1 MPDVVGEIKG
11 HTAHL
16 SLNERQRLVIE
27 TAHGLI
33 EIKPGRPNT
42 THLDVTLP
50 ADLRFRK
57 GPADALQLHLRFFE
71 IVDDVP
77 RPQFQLLGLQRESDG
92 EFYLRP
98 VEALRVE

>member
-1 MPDVVGEIKG
+1 MPDQVGEIKG
-11 HTAHL
+11 KVAHL
-16 SLNERQRLVIE
+16 SLNGGQRLVIE

-42 THLDVTLP
+42 THLDMTLP
-50 ADLRFRK
+50 PDLRFRK

-71 IVDDVP
+71 VVDDVP
-77 RPQFQLLGLQRESDG
+77 QPQFQLLGLQRESDG
-92 EFYLRP
+92 GFYLRP